1 MVHIKDAYT
10 GIVLP
15 DIDTRNLIK
24 KHNLILETTTIVKS
38 YNMYMNRQEQKK
50 SIENIKNI
58 LKKYALLNSNEVE
71 KINQIVILC
80 LIYSILC
87 TKIGIIF
94 LKKKRRLR
102 EITFEKLQYFIS
114 SEMEYRQ
121 ILIYYYDKIKEKI
134 G

>member
-15 DIDTRNLIK
+15 DIDTKNLIK

-114 SEMEYRQ
+114 SEIEYRE

>member
-15 DIDTRNLIK
+15 DIDTKNLIK

-102 EITFEKLQYFIS
+102 EITFEKLQHFIS
-114 SEMEYRQ
+114 SEMEYRE